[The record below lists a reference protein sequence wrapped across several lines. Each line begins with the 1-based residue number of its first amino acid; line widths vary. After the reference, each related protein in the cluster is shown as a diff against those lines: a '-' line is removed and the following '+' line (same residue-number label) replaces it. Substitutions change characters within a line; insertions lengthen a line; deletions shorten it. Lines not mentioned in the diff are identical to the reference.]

1 MDGAKTTS
9 PSANGGRTPPASPK
23 MYLMSSPKHRT
34 KTPTHSHLTHT
45 TRRSA
50 SRRVKVGQ
58 REIFTQGLSREVFHD
73 LFHHFMTV
81 SWPRLFGTLA
91 AFFLVFDVLFGLLYH
106 LVPGCIANLNPPG
119 FAGAFFFSVETLA
132 TVGYGDM
139 HPQTLYGHL
148 VAMAEIFVG
157 LMSLALITGIMFAR
171 FSRPRARFL
180 FTRNAVV
187 RPLDGK
193 LTLLVRAANQR
204 QNVVQN
210 ASAQLRMLRDEVTA
224 EGYRIRRVIDL
235 PLVRSQHPMFV
246 LGWTIMHVI
255 DDASPLRSETAE
267 SLHELSAALILSVSG
282 TDETTGQVLMARAEY
297 FSDDICWNATFH
309 DILEEAEDGTL
320 HIDYSKFHD
329 VEPLAKSAPEHPHH

>member
-1 MDGAKTTS
+1 
-9 PSANGGRTPPASPK
+9 
-23 MYLMSSPKHRT
+23 MYLMSAPKHRS
-34 KTPTHSHLTHT
+34 KSPTHSHLDRVG
-45 TRRSA
+45 RRSA
-50 SRRVKVGQ
+50 PRRVKVGQ
-58 REIFTQGLSREVFHD
+58 REILTQGLSREVAHD

-81 SWPRLFGTLA
+81 SWPRLFGTLV
-91 AFFLVFDVLFGLLYH
+91 AFFLAFDILFGFLYD

-139 HPQTLYGHL
+139 HPQTLYGHV

-180 FTRNAVV
+180 FTRNVVV
-187 RPLDGK
+187 RPIDGK

-204 QNVVQN
+204 QNVVQD
-210 ASAQLRMLRDEVTA
+210 ASAQLHMLRDEVTE
-224 EGYRIRRVIDL
+224 EGFRIRRVIDL

-255 DDASPLRSETAE
+255 DDASPLKSETAE
-267 SLHELSAALILSVSG
+267 SLHENAAAFILSVSG
-282 TDETTGQVLMARAEY
+282 TDETTGQVLIARAEY
-297 FSDDICWNATFH
+297 SSEDIRWNATFH

-329 VEPLAKSAPEHPHH
+329 VEPLANSETEHPHP